1 MHRPAV
7 VRVAYYRGNDPCSS
21 CQLRA
26 QSVCNAM
33 QDYDLARLAA
43 FAVERE
49 FKIGE
54 TFIEEGEP
62 ALDSFTVTRGTVKLF
77 KLLPDGCQQVTGFA
91 RVGHFLGLA
100 APDGYAFGAQALEA
114 VSLCRFSRSKLRMLL
129 QDSPALENRLLQIA
143 STELVAAQEQ
153 MMLLRRKTARERL
166 ATFLVMRCRQSVC
179 SGLLGESVSLPM
191 SRGEIADYLG
201 ITIERSAARSVAL
214 RRTGGS
220 RYHRI
225 GRSSFSAG
233 HGWRTWRQGGW
244 KPEDALPC
252 RTHSRGSALDE
263 TRSSRRRWRRRRRR
277 RRRRRNVTWTTATC
291 AA

>member
-100 APDGYAFGAQALEA
+100 APDGYASGAQALEA

-201 ITIERSAARSVAL
+201 ITIETVSRTFSSFKADRRITIPSNREIVILGRAWLEDLAA
-214 RRTGGS
+214 GGMEAG
-220 RYHRI
+220 
-225 GRSSFSAG
+225 GRSPLSDS
-233 HGWRTWRQGGW
+233 
-244 KPEDALPC
+244 LP
-252 RTHSRGSALDE
+252 RK
-263 TRSSRRRWRRRRRR
+263 
-277 RRRRRNVTWTTATC
+277 C
-291 AA
+291 A